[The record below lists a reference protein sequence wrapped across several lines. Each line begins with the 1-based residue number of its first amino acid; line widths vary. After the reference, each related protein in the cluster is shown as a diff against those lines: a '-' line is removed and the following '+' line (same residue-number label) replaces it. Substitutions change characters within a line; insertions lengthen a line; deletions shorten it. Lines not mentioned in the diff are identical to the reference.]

1 MRKLSH
7 FIPRPLKALL
17 YCIGILLFSFL
28 LYIFLGAPPLSEEH
42 AYRRAERANLVGPAK
57 ILDIIDLEP
66 VVNEYYNRMVIADEG
81 DAVILYMRDSQNNLS
96 EKLVY
101 RQKQGA
107 VTVFAAP
114 YELFL
119 YSTDHEFE
127 IPIILFDD
135 FPQAVRAEM
144 EFTLWTLDDSDAVP
158 RVCLPKNYWGEAY
171 RENSGYFCFYIN
183 SPDFSWAAWTDD
195 SKEPTLA
202 TFCKLTGKTFS
213 RMDADTTLPVTV
225 RLFNAENQLVHEE
238 TVIVRGVI
246 GEAHYQ
252 RKDLPQK

>member
-1 MRKLSH
+1 MRKLFRS
-7 FIPRPLKALL
+7 IPRPVKTLF
-17 YCIGILLFSFL
+17 YMIGISLATFL
-28 LYIFLGAPPLSEEH
+28 LYIFIGAPPLSEEH

-57 ILDIIDLEP
+57 ILDIIDLAP
-66 VVNEYYNRMVIADEG
+66 VVDEHYSRMIIANDG
-81 DAVILYMRDSQNNLS
+81 DAVILYMWDAQHNLS

-119 YSTDHEFE
+119 YSTDHEFK

-144 EFTLWTLDDSDAVP
+144 EFTLWTIQDSEAIP
-158 RVCLPKNYWGEAY
+158 QVCLPKDYFGEAY
-171 RENSGYFCFYIN
+171 RKNDGYFCFYIY
-183 SPDFSWAAWTDD
+183 SPDFSWIQWTND
-195 SKEPTLA
+195 SEEPTLS

-213 RMDADTTLPVTV
+213 RMDTDTTLPVTV
-225 RLFNAENQLVHEE
+225 RLFDADNQLMHEE
-238 TVIVRGVI
+238 TVIIRSII
-246 GEAHYQ
+246 GEAHYE
-252 RKDLPQK
+252 RGELP